1 MELCSGNPD
10 VVDGAP
16 VVVGD
21 TARLVLK
28 LTETDVVVL
37 ISATVVVLVEL
48 EDGAVVVLEAATFCV
63 EELDAGVTVT
73 VTVVPVV
80 VIVTRVV
87 LVPVGTPLASV
98 SVMIVELGE
107 AVEVRGDSAES
118 IAEPREASGMVVV
131 TEDEITPVKNVGT
144 AMSLEPPLPV
154 SVSKLSRIS
163 INCNSNNRICKSRAL
178 SSPFGTVIV
187 VEKLVEIVV
196 DCLFTLSVIWG
207 HTYC

>member
-21 TARLVLK
+21 TVRLVLG
-28 LTETDVVVL
+28 LTGEDVVVL
-37 ISATVVVLVEL
+37 IPATVDVL
-48 EDGAVVVLEAATFCV
+48 

-73 VTVVPVV
+73 VTVAPVV

-87 LVPVGTPLASV
+87 LVPVGTPLTSV
-98 SVMIVELGE
+98 RVMIVELGE

-118 IAEPREASGMVVV
+118 IAEPREASGMVFV
-131 TEDEITPVKNVGT
+131 TEDEITPVKKVGT
-144 AMSLEPPLPV
+144 GVSLESPLPV
-154 SVSKLSRIS
+154 SVSKIRRIS
-163 INCNSNNRICKSRAL
+163 INCNSSNRICRSRVL

-187 VEKLVEIVV
+187 VEILVEIVV
-196 DCLFTLSVIWG
+196 DCLFTKSVIWG

>member
-21 TARLVLK
+21 TVRLVLG
-28 LTETDVVVL
+28 LTREDVVVS
-37 ISATVVVLVEL
+37 IPATVDVL
-48 EDGAVVVLEAATFCV
+48 

-73 VTVVPVV
+73 VTVAPVV

-87 LVPVGTPLASV
+87 LVPVGTPLTSV
-98 SVMIVELGE
+98 RVMIVELGE

-118 IAEPREASGMVVV
+118 IAEPREASGMVFV
-131 TEDEITPVKNVGT
+131 TEDEITPVKKVGT
-144 AMSLEPPLPV
+144 GVSLESPLPV
-154 SVSKLSRIS
+154 SVSKLRRIS
-163 INCNSNNRICKSRAL
+163 INCNSSNRICRSRVL

-187 VEKLVEIVV
+187 VEILVEIVV
-196 DCLFTLSVIWG
+196 DCLFTKSVIWG

>member
-21 TARLVLK
+21 TVRLVLG
-28 LTETDVVVL
+28 LTGEDVVVL
-37 ISATVVVLVEL
+37 IPATVDVL
-48 EDGAVVVLEAATFCV
+48 

-73 VTVVPVV
+73 VTVAPVV

-87 LVPVGTPLASV
+87 LVPVGTPLTSV
-98 SVMIVELGE
+98 RVMIVELGE

-118 IAEPREASGMVVV
+118 IAEPREASGMVFV
-131 TEDEITPVKNVGT
+131 TEDEITPVKKVGT
-144 AMSLEPPLPV
+144 GVSLESPLPV
-154 SVSKLSRIS
+154 SVSKLRRIS
-163 INCNSNNRICKSRAL
+163 INCNSSNRICRSRVL

-187 VEKLVEIVV
+187 VEILVEIVV
-196 DCLFTLSVIWG
+196 DCLFTKSVIWG